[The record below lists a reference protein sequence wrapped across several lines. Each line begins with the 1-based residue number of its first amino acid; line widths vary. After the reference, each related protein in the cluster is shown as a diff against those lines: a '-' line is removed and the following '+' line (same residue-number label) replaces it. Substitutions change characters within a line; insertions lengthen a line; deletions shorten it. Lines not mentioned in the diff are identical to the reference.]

1 MAITINGNNAATAG
15 GIGYGDGTNLV
26 FTTAGTSGQILT
38 SAGSG
43 APTWSST
50 VPTVNLTTGV
60 TGTLPIA
67 NGGTNTTAT
76 PTAGAVPYG
85 TGTALAYTAAGS
97 AGGVLYSAG
106 SGAPAFSA
114 AGTSGQVLTSAG
126 SGAPT
131 WTTPSAG
138 AMTLIATRTASSS
151 ASLEWT
157 GLSGYN
163 NYLIIFDNV
172 RLSASGAFVGIQ
184 FGTGSGPTYVTSNY
198 YNSGMY
204 AYSNVSVTPARNNAV
219 FGLLPQLDSG
229 YDTGDANQGFTG
241 PVHIMSMIDGNLAQ
255 MSAIV
260 RYFSS
265 GTTNYNTNVATGFLF
280 ANTTV
285 KTAIR
290 VIPNSGTLSSGS
302 VSLYGISS

>member
-1 MAITINGNNAATAG
+1 MAVTIVGDNTPTAG
-15 GIGYGDGTNLV
+15 GVGYGTGANLA
-26 FTTAGTSGQILT
+26 FTTAGTSGQVLT
-38 SAGSG
+38 SAGAG
-43 APTWSST
+43 APTWAGINVS
-50 VPTVNLTTGV
+50 TGV
-60 TGTLPIA
+60 TGVLPIA
-67 NGGTNTTAT
+67 NGGTNSTAT
-76 PTAGAVPYG
+76 PTAGGIGYG
-85 TGTALAYTAAGS
+85 TGTAHAYTS
-97 AGGVLYSAG
+97 
-106 SGAPAFSA
+106 

-172 RLSASGAFVGIQ
+172 RLSAAGAFVGIQ

-204 AYSNVSVTPARNNAV
+204 AYANVSVTPARNNAV

-265 GTTNYNTNVATGFLF
+265 GTSNYNTNVATGFLF

-290 VIPNSGTLSSGS
+290 VITNSGTLSSGS

>member
-43 APTWSST
+43 APTWSSL
-50 VPTVNLTTGV
+50 PTVNLTTGV

-85 TGTALAYTAAGS
+85 TGTALAYTAAG
-97 AGGVLYSAG
+97 
-106 SGAPAFSA
+106 
-114 AGTSGQVLTSAG
+114 TSGQVLTSAG

-138 AMTLIATRTASSS
+138 AMTLISTKTASSS

-157 GLSGYN
+157 GLSGYA
-163 NYLIIFDNV
+163 NYLIVYQNLV
-172 RLSASGAFVGIQ
+172 PAASNYLYMQ
-184 FGTGSGPTYVTSNY
+184 LGTGAGPTYVSTGYQNY
-198 YNSGMY
+198 VYGVDYGGSFNNGGWQNSSVFYLQLTANTVNASGPGISGFLFISGMTSGMI
-204 AYSNVSVTPARNNAV
+204 ASYSGQSSFIN
-219 FGLLPQLDSG
+219 GL
-229 YDTGDANQGFTG
+229 
-241 PVHIMSMIDGNLAQ
+241 
-255 MSAIV
+255 
-260 RYFSS
+260 
-265 GTTNYNTNVATGFLF
+265 GTTNQSTSTMGGTLTG
-280 ANTTV
+280 NTTA
-285 KTAIR
+285 KTALKLGFTSSSNITT
-290 VIPNSGTLSSGS
+290 GTA
-302 VSLYGISS
+302 SLYGIST